1 MKSVKKLYLTVQDV
15 LIKSFDTEIL
25 NAQALYLADRL
36 EDLKNISFITLYF
49 TDEGPDEIKKIIDE
63 YRFGY
68 SSKDN
73 ITRGLYYR
81 GVI

>member
-1 MKSVKKLYLTVQDV
+1 
-15 LIKSFDTEIL
+15 
-25 NAQALYLADRL
+25 LYLADRL